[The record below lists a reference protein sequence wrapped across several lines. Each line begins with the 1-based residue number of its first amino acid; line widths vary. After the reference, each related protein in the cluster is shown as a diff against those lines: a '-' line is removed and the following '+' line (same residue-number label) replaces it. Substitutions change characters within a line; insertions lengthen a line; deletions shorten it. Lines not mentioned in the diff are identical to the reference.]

1 MRIEQGKDMIDQAA
15 AVAHPNVDPDVCLIR
30 AMAEGDTHALDQL
43 YARHG
48 PGLLVFLTGQ
58 LGDRQAAEEVL
69 QDVMLAVWQ
78 GASSFRGDSRVHTW
92 LLVIARHRAINLLRR
107 KVLPRAPLDDTI
119 ADRNQAAYEQ
129 IEHDDDTNDVRRML
143 QQLPDDQRQTLEL
156 IFYHEL
162 SGQEAATVLGVATG
176 TIKSRLNR
184 AKSTLRKM
192 WYSREDHDS

>member
-1 MRIEQGKDMIDQAA
+1 MTDHAMAWEHTGA
-15 AVAHPNVDPDVCLIR
+15 DPDVCLIR

-48 PGLLVFLTGQ
+48 PGLLVFLLGQ
-58 LGDRQAAEEVL
+58 LGDRQVAEEVL
-69 QDVMLAVWQ
+69 QDVMLAAWQ
-78 GASSFRGDSRVHTW
+78 GAASFRGDSRVHTW

-107 KVLPRAPLDDTI
+107 KVLPRAPLDDTLV
-119 ADRNQAAYEQ
+119 DRCQGAHEALERDH
-129 IEHDDDTNDVRRML
+129 EFATLRCML

-162 SGQEAATVLGVATG
+162 SGQEAATALGVATG

-184 AKSTLRKM
+184 AKSTLRKL
-192 WYSREDHDS
+192 WTATQDHDS

>member
-1 MRIEQGKDMIDQAA
+1 MIDQAI
-15 AVAHPNVDPDVCLIR
+15 AVAHPSIDPDVCLVH
-30 AMAEGDTHALDQL
+30 AMAEGDTHALNQL

-48 PGLLVFLTGQ
+48 PSLLVFLTGQ

-78 GASSFRGDSRVHTW
+78 GAAAFRGDSRVQTW
-92 LLVIARHRAINLLRR
+92 LLVIAHHRAINLLRR
-107 KVLPRAPLDDTI
+107 KVLPRAPLDDMI
-119 ADRNQAAYEQ
+119 ADGWHQTAYEQ

-143 QQLPDDQRQTLEL
+143 LQLPDDQRQTLEL
-156 IFYHEL
+156 IFFHEL
-162 SGQEAATVLGVATG
+162 SGQEAAAVLGVATG